1 VQVLIDVEDRIS
13 VRSSFYNAHCRGIS
27 FIDASI
33 RGRKEGTIIN
43 QPVFAHVG
51 VPTGTIV
58 LNETNVTTG
67 MAPIIS
73 EDTTITPAPEV
84 NDTLIGRSTPTTSNT
99 LQTDEGNNKTGETEP
114 IGRVKWARTIARTI
128 VGRYSV
134 IYNSATNILQCQL
147 QIMVNLI
154 VESYKDS
161 TVNSILDDIARKYK
175 IDTSKELLSEDIH
188 VQEVKFK
195 YRTYGE
201 CIRILYKNVG
211 YMQEA

>member
-1 VQVLIDVEDRIS
+1 MKLTTRLERQYPLE
-13 VRSSFYNAHCRGIS
+13 
-27 FIDASI
+27 
-33 RGRKEGTIIN
+33 
-43 QPVFAHVG
+43 
-51 VPTGTIV
+51 V
-58 LNETNVTTG
+58 LNE
-67 MAPIIS
+67 A
-73 EDTTITPAPEV
+73 
-84 NDTLIGRSTPTTSNT
+84 
-99 LQTDEGNNKTGETEP
+99 
-114 IGRVKWARTIARTI
+114 WTIART
-128 VGRYSV
+128 V
-134 IYNSATNILQCQL
+134 ICNSATNILQGQL

-175 IDTSKELLSEDIH
+175 IDTSKEHLSEDIH

>member
-1 VQVLIDVEDRIS
+1 MIL
-13 VRSSFYNAHCRGIS
+13 YL
-27 FIDASI
+27 
-33 RGRKEGTIIN
+33 EGQLPQLQTPYKQMKVTTRLERQN
-43 QPVFAHVG
+43 PLE
-51 VPTGTIV
+51 V
-58 LNETNVTTG
+58 LNEAWT
-67 MAPIIS
+67 IS
-73 EDTTITPAPEV
+73 
-84 NDTLIGRSTPTTSNT
+84 
-99 LQTDEGNNKTGETEP
+99 
-114 IGRVKWARTIARTI
+114 RTI

-134 IYNSATNILQCQL
+134 IYNSATNILQGQL

-175 IDTSKELLSEDIH
+175 IDTSKEHLSEDIH

-211 YMQEA
+211 YMQKA

>member
-1 VQVLIDVEDRIS
+1 MIL
-13 VRSSFYNAHCRGIS
+13 YL
-27 FIDASI
+27 
-33 RGRKEGTIIN
+33 EGQLPQLQTPYKQMKLTTRLERQN
-43 QPVFAHVG
+43 PLE
-51 VPTGTIV
+51 V
-58 LNETNVTTG
+58 LNE
-67 MAPIIS
+67 A
-73 EDTTITPAPEV
+73 
-84 NDTLIGRSTPTTSNT
+84 
-99 LQTDEGNNKTGETEP
+99 
-114 IGRVKWARTIARTI
+114 WTIAGTAA
-128 VGRYSV
+128 GRYSV
-134 IYNSATNILQCQL
+134 ICNGATNILQGQL

-175 IDTSKELLSEDIH
+175 IDTSKEHLSEDIH

>member
-1 VQVLIDVEDRIS
+1 MIL
-13 VRSSFYNAHCRGIS
+13 YL
-27 FIDASI
+27 
-33 RGRKEGTIIN
+33 EGQLPQLQTPYKQMKITTRLERQN
-43 QPVFAHVG
+43 PLE
-51 VPTGTIV
+51 V
-58 LNETNVTTG
+58 LNE
-67 MAPIIS
+67 A
-73 EDTTITPAPEV
+73 
-84 NDTLIGRSTPTTSNT
+84 
-99 LQTDEGNNKTGETEP
+99 
-114 IGRVKWARTIARTI
+114 WTIAGTV

-134 IYNSATNILQCQL
+134 ISNGATNILQCQL

-175 IDTSKELLSEDIH
+175 IDTSKEHLSEDIH

-211 YMQEA
+211 YMQKA

>member
-1 VQVLIDVEDRIS
+1 MKVTTRLERQNPLE
-13 VRSSFYNAHCRGIS
+13 
-27 FIDASI
+27 
-33 RGRKEGTIIN
+33 
-43 QPVFAHVG
+43 
-51 VPTGTIV
+51 V
-58 LNETNVTTG
+58 LNE
-67 MAPIIS
+67 AWAIS
-73 EDTTITPAPEV
+73 
-84 NDTLIGRSTPTTSNT
+84 
-99 LQTDEGNNKTGETEP
+99 
-114 IGRVKWARTIARTI
+114 RTK

-134 IYNSATNILQCQL
+134 IYNSATNILQC

-201 CIRILYKNVG
+201 CIRILHKNVG